1 VAQEARAEDLGERL
15 DWYEKE
21 HVAARYWHPSAT
33 VRCEPASRHQHVDVR
48 VPLESASPG
57 VQHRERADLRAEVA
71 WVLGSRMG
79 AEPSDGLQSLASES
93 KAARNSTGKR
103 VVWCERT
110 RRRSSA
116 GSVKTT

>member
-1 VAQEARAEDLGERL
+1 MATGMSSSFDGHEEQRL
-15 DWYEKE
+15 AMR
-21 HVAARYWHPSAT
+21 HRHPGTT
-33 VRCEPASRHQHVDVR
+33 VGPEPATRDEHVDVR

-110 RRRSSA
+110 RRRSSS